1 MKPLVLAMLS
11 MYSILGVISPVS
23 CATSPSLV
31 ETTFLQCLSNH
42 SQSSNPISGVVY
54 TSNNANFSSV
64 LNSYV
69 RNLRFSTPTT
79 PKPLLIVAAKNYSH
93 VQATVVCAKSV
104 GLEIRIRSGGH
115 DYEGLSY
122 VSNKPF
128 IVLDMF
134 NLRSINIDLADESAW
149 VQSGATLGE
158 IYYAISA
165 KSKVHGFP
173 AGVCLTLG
181 AGGHFTGG
189 GYGNMMRK
197 YGLSVDNIVDAQIV
211 NVNGEILDRKSMGED
226 LFWAIRGGGAASFG
240 VILVWK
246 IKLVKVPEKVTVF
259 QVKRTLE
266 QGATDIVVQWQKV
279 ADNIENDLFVRV
291 MLLPGNGS
299 REGEKTIT
307 ATFVSLFLGD
317 SVRLLR
323 LLNQSLPQL
332 GLQQKD
338 CIEMSWV
345 ESILFW
351 ASYPIGTSLDVLL
364 SRVPKGLTFLKR
376 KSDYVQEPISK
387 TDLEALW
394 KVMIEIGDGGML
406 WNPYGGKM
414 SEISA
419 TETPFPHRAGNIFKI
434 QYSFNWKDGELE
446 TTNRYLNLTRQLHE
460 AMTPHVSK
468 SPREAFLNYR
478 DIDIGTNTEGE
489 YKEGEVYGI
498 KYFKHN
504 FERLVRI
511 KTKVDPDNFFRNE
524 QSIPTLPPQVL

>member
-23 CATSPSLV
+23 CATSSSLV

-93 VQATVVCAKSV
+93 VQATVVCAKS
-104 GLEIRIRSGGH
+104 
-115 DYEGLSY
+115 
-122 VSNKPF
+122 PF

-240 VILVWK
+240 VILAWK

-259 QVKRTLE
+259 QVERTLE

-279 ADNIENDLFVRV
+279 ADNIENDLFIRV

-317 SVRLLR
+317 NARLLR

-338 CIEMSWV
+338 CNEMSWV

-434 QYSFNWKDGELE
+434 QYSFNWKDGGLE
-446 TTNRYLNLTRQLHE
+446 TANRYLNLTRQLHE

-468 SPREAFLNYR
+468 NPREAFLNYR